1 VLILSRKEILAIAAV
16 IEIAVNARDGPI
28 SARTITVRQK
38 MPVRHLDR
46 ILQRLVHN
54 GILTS
59 GSGSRGGYQLAR
71 EPGLITIDDVVR
83 SMIEA
88 EEGDRPLSKIERKIV
103 IPALR
108 EAEAMLSETLGRLTI
123 DDLAHAARAE
133 SATTN

>member
-1 VLILSRKEILAIAAV
+1 
-16 IEIAVNARDGPI
+16 
-28 SARTITVRQK
+28 

-59 GSGSRGGYQLAR
+59 GAGSRGGYQLAR
-71 EPGLITIDDVVR
+71 GPGLITIDDVVR
-83 SMIEA
+83 SMIE
-88 EEGDRPLSKIERKIV
+88 EGEGDRPLSKIERKIV

-108 EAEAMLSETLGRLTI
+108 EAEAMLSKTLRRLTI

-133 SATTN
+133 SATTS